1 MPSGAKRA
9 ARIIRD
15 AFRAGRPTRR
25 GESHARA
32 SATPKRN
39 PPPPCGPERQ
49 DATHRLVRLLV
60 HLLERVALDL
70 LLDKL
75 RELRLVPVGVL
86 LLKQLHVLGYVAAE
100 NVLFVRLT
108 VKLLGLLV
116 VAGEALRASA

>member
-1 MPSGAKRA
+1 M
-9 ARIIRD
+9 ARVIRD
-15 AFRAGRPTRR
+15 AFRAGRPT
-25 GESHARA
+25 
-32 SATPKRN
+32 

-60 HLLERVALDL
+60 NLLERVALDL

-100 NVLFVRLT
+100 NVLFVNLT

-116 VAGEALRASA
+116 VAGEALRTSA